1 MKKYL
6 SVPFRLLYWYMN
18 SKQEQHDVAS
28 VRRLFHIPK
37 YKKKRNSQENKQKK
51 MQRLFSHCIRTNKKE
66 QYIYVTYA
74 AIR

>member
-51 MQRLFSHCIRTNKKE
+51 CSDFSATAFVQTKKSNMF
-66 QYIYVTYA
+66 T
-74 AIR
+74 